1 MKILAASFETSCTRE
16 SRIVVSDMQKTRVV
30 ATRVYPL
37 NVSRSRSTT
46 LLERREY
53 LSVEERCSISCIA
66 RMLKLTTCKD
76 CYDKAITYMQNY
88 CRTAINFIVRYLVLY
103 LH

>member
-1 MKILAASFETSCTRE
+1 MKILAASFETSCIRE
-16 SRIVVSDMQKTRVV
+16 PRILVSDMQKTGVV

-66 RMLKLTTCKD
+66 RMLKLTTRKEC
-76 CYDKAITYMQNY
+76 CDKAYIHAELLSDSN
-88 CRTAINFIVRYLVLY
+88 
-103 LH
+103 